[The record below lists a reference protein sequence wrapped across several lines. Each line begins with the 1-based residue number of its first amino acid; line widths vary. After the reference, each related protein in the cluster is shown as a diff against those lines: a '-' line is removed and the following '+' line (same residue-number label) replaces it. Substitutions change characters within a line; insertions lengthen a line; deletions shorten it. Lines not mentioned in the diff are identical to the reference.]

1 MLNNVASFSSPQCD
15 DATSMALAR
24 KSEDILVAYA
34 AQVLYF
40 GDFPGALTLLGA
52 ALILT
57 CILLAGSR
65 KVLEARIKGEGE
77 RKSDVVNHSPINIVV
92 LFFLRHLQ
100 MESQHRGGR
109 LPPSAFAGGR
119 RRKKKKE
126 KWYRV

>member
-1 MLNNVASFSSPQCD
+1 MLNNVVSFSSPQCD

-65 KVLEARIKGEGE
+65 KVLEARIKGEGA
-77 RKSDVVNHSPINIVV
+77 KT
-92 LFFLRHLQ
+92 
-100 MESQHRGGR
+100 
-109 LPPSAFAGGR
+109 
-119 RRKKKKE
+119 
-126 KWYRV
+126 